1 MSGDAKE
8 EKVAKIIKLKENS
21 LKDEVFA
28 YVRANLIKKEERWSK
43 KTGKPFEKKSHLLIS
58 QPVDPEFEMLVVG
71 CVIQLLEGLEKA
83 KYSQSIEA
91 DKKKLAKDKSGEAP
105 ISFRIKS
112 AIMYRLYQKTILN
125 NNKNL
130 MQILIRLLARVRGL
144 EALDMKKN
152 YMTRVEDYET
162 EEEVMLNRIKL
173 RKYLRE
179 LTLNQKRIIKAA
191 TEAALK
197 EKQAK
202 LEKEIDIINT

>member
-1 MSGDAKE
+1 MSGDTKE

-21 LKDEVFA
+21 LKDEMFA
-28 YVRANLIKKEERWSK
+28 YIRANLIKKEEKYSK
-43 KTGKPFEKKSHLLIS
+43 KTGKPFEKKSHLLIT

-91 DKKKLAKDKSGEAP
+91 DKKQLAKDKSGEVP
-105 ISFRIKS
+105 LSFRIKS

-125 NNKNL
+125 NNKIL

-144 EALDMKKN
+144 DALDMKKN
-152 YMTRVEDYET
+152 YMSRVEDYET
-162 EEEVMLNRIKL
+162 EEEVMVNRIKL

-202 LEKEIDIINT
+202 LEKEIDTINT

>member
-1 MSGDAKE
+1 
-8 EKVAKIIKLKENS
+8 
-21 LKDEVFA
+21 
-28 YVRANLIKKEERWSK
+28 
-43 KTGKPFEKKSHLLIS
+43 
-58 QPVDPEFEMLVVG
+58 
-71 CVIQLLEGLEKA
+71 
-83 KYSQSIEA
+83 
-91 DKKKLAKDKSGEAP
+91 
-105 ISFRIKS
+105 
-112 AIMYRLYQKTILN
+112 
-125 NNKNL
+125 